1 MKPISISRIT
11 NKLLTELIFAAL
23 IVVTV
28 PIVCYVVLTGQLPI
42 MRGSFTTLNAPSQ
55 I

>member
-1 MKPISISRIT
+1 MRPISINRLT
-11 NKLLTELIFAAL
+11 NKLLVELIFAAL

-28 PIVCYVVLTGQLPI
+28 PVVCYIVLTGQLPI
-42 MRGSFTTLNAPSQ
+42 MRGSFPPINAPSQ

>member
-1 MKPISISRIT
+1 MRPISISRIT

-28 PIVCYVVLTGQLPI
+28 PVVCYVALTGQLPI
-42 MRGSFTTLNAPSQ
+42 MRGDFPPNNAPSQ